1 MRWLRMIPSEEAR
14 QTRRG
19 VRRYFYVQGE
29 PIELS
34 GSSDND
40 TEGLDDEDEHEEE
53 YMEEDVEGLDMVE
66 DEEYQNHE

>member
-1 MRWLRMIPSEEAR
+1 MIPSEEAR

-40 TEGLDDEDEHEEE
+40 TEGLDDDDDQEGE
-53 YMEEDVEGLDMVE
+53 YMEEDVEGLNMIE

>member
-1 MRWLRMIPSEEAR
+1 MRWLRMIPSEEAG

-34 GSSDND
+34 GSSEGD
-40 TEGLDDEDEHEEE
+40 TEGLEDDDDREGD
-53 YMEEDVEGLDMVE
+53 YMEEDVEGLDMAE
-66 DEEYQNHE
+66 DEEYQNLE

>member
-40 TEGLDDEDEHEEE
+40 TEGLDDEEQEEE

>member
-34 GSSDND
+34 GSSDNN
-40 TEGLDDEDEHEEE
+40 TEGLDDEDEQEEE
-53 YMEEDVEGLDMVE
+53 YMEDVEGLDMVE

>member
-14 QTRRG
+14 QTVRG

-34 GSSDND
+34 GSSEED
-40 TEGLDDEDEHEEE
+40 TEGPEDDDHDGE
-53 YMEEDVEGLDMVE
+53 YMEEDIEGLDMAE
-66 DEEYQNHE
+66 HGEYQNLE

>member
-40 TEGLDDEDEHEEE
+40 TEGLDDEDEQEEE

>member
-1 MRWLRMIPSEEAR
+1 MIPSEEAR

-40 TEGLDDEDEHEEE
+40 TEGLDDEDEQEEE

>member
-1 MRWLRMIPSEEAR
+1 MIPSDEAR

-34 GSSDND
+34 GASDED
-40 TEGLDDEDEHEEE
+40 TEGLDDGDDQEED
-53 YMEEDVEGLDMVE
+53 YMEEDVEGLDMVQ